1 MLQVLAAFIFGVCI
15 IMDISG
21 MVFQVITTMLAC
33 HVLLIFVSFSI
44 QVSAKKRQLNS
55 LALFI
60 NMVAFVVYVSTVLDV
75 FTPMYDTTGEPIAV
89 QFFMQWMCTTPIMI
103 LVLASLGTSMEENL
117 VPDWPLVINAICWD
131 ELMLVLGLTHNIIG
145 SCYIGWA
152 VFCCAASCF
161 VVVYYRIW
169 QIIDRNVKQ
178 AATTYEITSLRG
190 LQIYTYLLWLSF
202 PTLHILHH
210 LHVLDDTQ
218 FSICR
223 TFVDVLAKAIYTVAL
238 MTGNFC
244 ILDTVA
250 TLRLQQMETEKDSKE
265 RTVLRTEVMNRALQM
280 ACVEAE
286 TSARLSRKFIANI
299 SHELRT
305 PLNSVVAF
313 NSLLLEADDL
323 NSIHREY
330 VSSSLTSAEA
340 LLGIINQVLEYAK
353 LEAKADGSDDGSQ
366 SSKHEMIPSSID
378 FTEKPF
384 HLGELSD
391 ELSDIMAARVS
402 GKQVDFAVQLCLSCK
417 LGTCP
422 FLLGDSFRL
431 RQCLI
436 NLCDN
441 AVKFCRDEGGQV
453 ILSVRLQEEAPADS
467 AFVCLEVWDNGE
479 GIPLEQQDLLFKPF
493 SQVMR

>member
-1 MLQVLAAFIFGVCI
+1 
-15 IMDISG
+15 
-21 MVFQVITTMLAC
+21 
-33 HVLLIFVSFSI
+33 
-44 QVSAKKRQLNS
+44 
-55 LALFI
+55 
-60 NMVAFVVYVSTVLDV
+60 
-75 FTPMYDTTGEPIAV
+75 
-89 QFFMQWMCTTPIMI
+89 
-103 LVLASLGTSMEENL
+103 
-117 VPDWPLVINAICWD
+117 
-131 ELMLVLGLTHNIIG
+131 
-145 SCYIGWA
+145 
-152 VFCCAASCF
+152 
-161 VVVYYRIW
+161 
-169 QIIDRNVKQ
+169 
-178 AATTYEITSLRG
+178 
-190 LQIYTYLLWLSF
+190 
-202 PTLHILHH
+202 
-210 LHVLDDTQ
+210 
-218 FSICR
+218 
-223 TFVDVLAKAIYTVAL
+223 
-238 MTGNFC
+238 
-244 ILDTVA
+244 
-250 TLRLQQMETEKDSKE
+250 
-265 RTVLRTEVMNRALQM
+265 MNRALQM

-391 ELSDIMAARVS
+391 ELSDIMAAR
-402 GKQVDFAVQLCLSCK
+402 

-493 SQVMR
+493 SQLPSKHMSNNGGTGLGLAITKRIVSAMCGTIECVSNTDGRGTTFRIVVPLPVCSGRDFELTFPKFMARDSLR